1 MHGSIS
7 HPDPTTRRREA
18 LARVFGVL
26 TGELGGAATATTDP
40 SVAESLR
47 EFTRLLSAID
57 LDRAAREPA
66 GQGERLTVTRL
77 WAASLQAA
85 NGAPR
90 ALVAA
95 LETLGPC
102 LSWAQNPNYR
112 RRPPDPSFLDNYGY
126 TVMAGPTEGPP
137 ALAVDPRLA
146 VGVLLLGP
154 HAHYPLHSHPAIEI
168 YYPLTAGA
176 EWWRDD
182 GPWRPEPAGAVIHHA
197 PNVRHATRAGASP
210 LLAIYLWRG
219 DLATHAKLTG
229 GDRDAAG

>member
-1 MHGSIS
+1 M
-7 HPDPTTRRREA
+7 
-18 LARVFGVL
+18 L
-26 TGELGGAATATTDP
+26 TGELGGAAAATTDP
-40 SVAESLR
+40 SLAESLR

-66 GQGERLTVTRL
+66 GQGERLTVSRV
-77 WAASLQAA
+77 WATSLQAA
-85 NGAPR
+85 NGIPR
-90 ALVAA
+90 ALVTA
-95 LETLGPC
+95 LETLGPR

-112 RRPPDPSFLDNYGY
+112 RLPPDPSFLDNYGY
-126 TVMAGPTEGPP
+126 AVIAGPTEGPP
-137 ALAVDPRLA
+137 ALAADPRLA

-176 EWWRDD
+176 EWWCGD

-197 PNVRHATRAGASP
+197 PNVRHATRAGASA

-219 DLATHAKLTG
+219 DLATHARLTG
-229 GDRDAAG
+229 GDWEAAG

>member
-1 MHGSIS
+1 
-7 HPDPTTRRREA
+7 
-18 LARVFGVL
+18 VL
-26 TGELGGAATATTDP
+26 DGELRGAAATTADA
-40 SVAESLR
+40 SVVESLR
-47 EFTRLLSAID
+47 EFARLLGSIDPDRGARVSAAP
-57 LDRAAREPA
+57 R
-66 GQGERLTVTRL
+66 ERLTVTRF
-77 WAASLQAA
+77 WEPSLQAA
-85 NGAPR
+85 TGVPR
-90 ALVAA
+90 GLVSA
-95 LETLGPC
+95 LEALGPC
-102 LSWAQNPNYR
+102 VSWAQNPNYR
-112 RRPPDPSFLDNYGY
+112 RVPPDPSFLDNYCY
-126 TVMAGPTEGPP
+126 AVIAGPADGPP

-176 EWWRDD
+176 EWWRGD

-229 GDRDAAG
+229 RDREAAG

>member
-1 MHGSIS
+1 M
-7 HPDPTTRRREA
+7 
-18 LARVFGVL
+18 L
-26 TGELGGAATATTDP
+26 TGELRGAAAVATDP

-47 EFTRLLSAID
+47 EFTRLLSAVD
-57 LDRAAREPA
+57 LDRAACEPA
-66 GQGERLTVTRL
+66 GPDERPTVARL

-85 NGAPR
+85 NGVPR

-126 TVMAGPTEGPP
+126 TVIAGPTEGPP

-168 YYPLTAGA
+168 YYPLIAGA
-176 EWWRDD
+176 DGWRGD